1 MTPYAVHSMHVLLAC
16 IPRGPVNWKCRI
28 LAFWFCRFLGCRV
41 FLDVSAWNLLLSH
54 QCFEPIPFSF
64 SYVVVVTSIVAN
76 VVDIVVVVAFA
87 VISAQTRI
95 FFPLCLCCCTSLQLL
110 NRVANILGGSKSCI
124 YFSFRMYK
132 LPIFWEGQKIWPIF
146 SLGTYLDQVADSAS
160 SLLHR
165 LAPHLVEEQLW
176 EDTNIICGKTQISI
190 VRRHKY

>member
-1 MTPYAVHSMHVLLAC
+1 MTPYAMHSMHLLLAC

-76 VVDIVVVVAFA
+76 VVDIIVVVAFA

-95 FFPLCLCCCTSLQLL
+95 FLPLCLCCCTSLQLL
-110 NRVANILGGSKSCI
+110 NRVANILGGSKNCI

-132 LPIFWEGQKIWPIF
+132 LPTFWEGQKIWPIF
-146 SLGTYLDQVADSAS
+146 HLECTWTKLPTAPPPSCTALLPTWWRS
-160 SLLHR
+160 SC
-165 LAPHLVEEQLW
+165 E
-176 EDTNIICGKTQISI
+176 KTQISI
-190 VRRHKY
+190 VTRHKYM